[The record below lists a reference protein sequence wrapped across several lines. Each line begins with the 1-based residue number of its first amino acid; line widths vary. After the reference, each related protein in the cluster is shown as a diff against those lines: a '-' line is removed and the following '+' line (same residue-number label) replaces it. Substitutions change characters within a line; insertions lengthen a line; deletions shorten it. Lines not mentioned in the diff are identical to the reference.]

1 MQKPIILIVDD
12 DSISQTTLHTYLSPI
27 ATVKSAYDGYSALDQ
42 MSRGAPDLVIL
53 DNVMPGLTGLDV
65 CRHLK
70 GNEQFAAIPVIF
82 ISSIDDVRGK
92 VAAFSAGA
100 VDYITKPFLCEEIQS
115 RITTHID
122 LYYLRRDLENRVAE
136 RTRELSQ
143 SQCRLNEAQIRIQRA
158 EKLASLGTLAS
169 GISHEI
175 NTPVQFI
182 GNNLEFMQVAL
193 ERLSLV
199 FEQIESPRHPVNLF
213 ETGSNSNLLL
223 SEIKHAINE
232 SIEGVARI
240 TNIIQAVKMFA
251 HPGTITLAPQ
261 SPARLIA
268 TAVSVSRNSWKNVA
282 DLTTDVEPD
291 LPNVFCHGG
300 DIDQVL
306 LALILNAADAVE
318 TRLPNGRGQIS
329 VSARLDGQNVEFS
342 VTDNGCGIPENI
354 RPFIWDLFFTTK
366 EPGKGT
372 GQGLA
377 ICHNIIVMKHGG
389 SIDFDSIKDNTTR
402 FFFSLPILASA
413 TKSSS

>member
-193 ERLSLV
+193 ERLSPVL
-199 FEQIESPRHPVNLF
+199 EQIESSRHLVNLF

-223 SEIKHAINE
+223 SEIKHAIDE

-261 SPARLIA
+261 SPAQLIA

-402 FFFSLPILASA
+402 FFFSLPIFASA